1 MWVCLSGLVSFPS
14 VVFELFQSSPE
25 SGDGLPQLVDFL
37 LLLGYL
43 RLDAGRLLGGEIFER
58 QPFHDIAPVPRH
70 HALVASD
77 GHVHVHMAELVH
89 GLAQRA
95 ALDHEHRRVR
105 RAQGVERHVLA
116 VDSFPRGAEL
126 PLDRR
131 RVQDPFRVPDRV
143 EEHRV
148 GIPVG
153 TEPVDMFPDE
163 TADRGGDGYD
173 SVAFRGLRLVEPVFA
188 QIVRTLRHGMPHV
201 QQPVVEVD
209 VPELQSADLSDAQPA
224 HQQREMDR
232 QTVVFREAL
241 DQRVD
246 LLPGHRR
253 LLASFGRSLPRD
265 EVAWIRGQQRRTPV
279 RLPLGRGPHHALEQ
293 PDRVLKRGGT
303 HLVACL
309 RVPFVDEFLG
319 DVAHG
324 RLAEPGEQFVQRRLL
339 DPLASAAQ
347 LRSVLL
353 PQVGDETR
361 RV

>member
-1 MWVCLSGLVSFPS
+1 MRRQTG
-14 VVFELFQSSPE
+14 
-25 SGDGLPQLVDFL
+25 
-37 LLLGYL
+37 
-43 RLDAGRLLGGEIFER
+43 AG
-58 QPFHDIAPVPRH
+58 
-70 HALVASD
+70 
-77 GHVHVHMAELVH
+77 M
-89 GLAQRA
+89 
-95 ALDHEHRRVR
+95 
-105 RAQGVERHVLA
+105 
-116 VDSFPRGAEL
+116 
-126 PLDRR
+126 
-131 RVQDPFRVPDRV
+131 
-143 EEHRV
+143 
-148 GIPVG
+148 G
-153 TEPVDMFPDE
+153 T
-163 TADRGGDGYD
+163 TRW
-173 SVAFRGLRLVEPVFA
+173 LVEPVFA

-232 QTVVFREAL
+232 QSVVFREAF

-265 EVAWIRGQQRRTPV
+265 EVAWPPV

-309 RVPFVDEFLG
+309 RIPFVDEFLR

-347 LRSVLL
+347 LRPVLL
-353 PQVGDETR
+353 PQVGDETC